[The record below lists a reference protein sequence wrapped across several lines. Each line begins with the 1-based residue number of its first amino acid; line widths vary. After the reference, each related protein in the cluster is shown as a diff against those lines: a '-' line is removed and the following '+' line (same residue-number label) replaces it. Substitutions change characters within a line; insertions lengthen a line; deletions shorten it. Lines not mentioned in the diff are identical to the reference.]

1 VTRRKLD
8 FLKDLDKGD
17 LTKYSDSYKRV
28 FMHRILKKQYEVIE
42 CALLINK
49 LRDKLE
55 ALNPNDE
62 KLENIIHQLQNE
74 EKLCLI

>member
-1 VTRRKLD
+1 MLGDKEYQ

-17 LTKYSDSYKRV
+17 ITKYSDGYTRV
-28 FMHRILKKQYEVIE
+28 LKHRILKKEREVIE

-55 ALNPNDE
+55 AL
-62 KLENIIHQLQNE
+62 
-74 EKLCLI
+74 